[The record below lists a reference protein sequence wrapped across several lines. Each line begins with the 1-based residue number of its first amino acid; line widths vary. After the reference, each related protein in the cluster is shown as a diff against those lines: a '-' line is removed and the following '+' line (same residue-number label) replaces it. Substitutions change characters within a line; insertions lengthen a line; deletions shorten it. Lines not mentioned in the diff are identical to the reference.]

1 MVANDQVERVTSV
14 AVGSDRAVRPWWV
27 LTTCCLAI
35 FLIGLNTTAIN
46 AAVTQIADDLSL
58 GATTPAFAIN
68 AYLLGVAIFVMPAGT
83 AADVLG
89 IANVFLI
96 GLALFAVGSLL
107 IALAEGAPALIGGR
121 ITQGAGSA
129 FLMPASMSALR
140 LAFTPERRATAL
152 GIWGAIV
159 GVAFAVGP
167 LFGGAWT
174 DAVSWRGIYWS
185 DFVVIAVAVAMTLA
199 SLRPLPRPGGGRL
212 DLIGGTLMGGAILLL
227 VLAAQYGQTWG
238 WTSVWTLG
246 ALVGGLALLGAFVE
260 EDSRSAP
267 ERRLLELGLLRNRAY
282 TGGILLTGLATIGL
296 ICLLYFWNLFAQSPV
311 TLAQSAVGAS
321 LFLLPYGIAIFVM
334 SLVAARLADR
344 IGYRI
349 PVAAGM
355 AVSGAGFLW
364 LADIG
369 VTTSA
374 SEMVVPLVILGVGV
388 GFTFSNPGAAGLSA
402 VTPDKAGEAAGAIN
416 ASRYVLAAFG
426 LAVASALYL
435 TVASGSFRV
444 GIAAAGLPAAE
455 EDDLEA
461 ALTGTDS
468 GLTQAID
475 SVGAGSRAGVEAAA
489 QAALTDGFRAATA
502 LNATIAFGSAI
513 ISLLMLP
520 GRRRA

>member
-1 MVANDQVERVTSV
+1 MGVDERVERVTSV
-14 AVGSDRAVRPWWV
+14 VVGSDRAVKPGWV

-46 AAVTQIADDLSL
+46 AAVTQIADDLAL
-58 GATTPAFAIN
+58 GATTLAFAIN
-68 AYLLGVAIFVMPAGT
+68 AYLLGVAILVMPAGK

-96 GLALFAVGSLL
+96 GLAVFAVGSLL

-121 ITQGAGSA
+121 MMQGAGSA
-129 FLMPASMSALR
+129 FLMPASMSAIR
-140 LAFTPERRATAL
+140 LAFRPERRATAL

-167 LFGGAWT
+167 LLGGAWT

-185 DFVVIAVAVAMTLA
+185 DFVVIAVTVALTLVI
-199 SLRPLPRPGGGRL
+199 LRSLPRPGGARL
-212 DLIGGTLMGGAILLL
+212 DLIGGTLMGASILLL

-238 WTSVWTLG
+238 WTPVWTLASLAVG
-246 ALVGGLALLGAFVE
+246 LVLLAVFVE
-260 EDSRSAP
+260 EDARRAP
-267 ERRLLELGLLRNRAY
+267 ERRLLDLALLRNRVYA
-282 TGGILLTGLATIGL
+282 GGILLTGLATIGL
-296 ICLLYFWNLFAQSPV
+296 ICLLDFWNLFAQSPV

-334 SLVAARLADR
+334 SLVAGRLADQ
-344 IGYRI
+344 IGHRI

-355 AVSGAGFLW
+355 AATGIGFLW

-369 VTTSA
+369 VSTSA
-374 SEMVVPLVILGVGV
+374 TEMIIPLVILGVGV

-402 VTPDKAGEAAGAIN
+402 VAPEKAGEAAGAIN

-426 LAVASALYL
+426 LAIASALYL
-435 TVASGSFRV
+435 SVASGSFRA
-444 GIAAAGLPAAE
+444 GIAADGLPAAE
-455 EDDLEA
+455 EEDLET

-468 GLTQAID
+468 GLSQAID
-475 SVGAGSRAGVEAAA
+475 WWAPARARASRRPPSRRSPTAFA
-489 QAALTDGFRAATA
+489 QPWR
-502 LNATIAFGSAI
+502 
-513 ISLLMLP
+513 
-520 GRRRA
+520 